1 MNDSELKK
9 LSRAD
14 LLQLL
19 LDERRENERLQLK
32 LKETEEKLSERT
44 IAIDEAGSIAQ
55 AVMQLNGV
63 FKAAEAAAS
72 QYVENVQRLQTEKE
86 AKFWQMEIEAK
97 ERAENIIEEAQAY
110 SRRVHS
116 ETDKY
121 QTLLAEKLKAM
132 LTEYTHGEECYVD
145 TSAELETFCGKVEHT
160 HAAEC
165 FDENGMMICIL
176 EEHLHGEECYL
187 DTSDELDTFCG
198 KVEHTHSFECYD
210 DDCALICLL
219 EEHIHTEICYTEKTV
234 EVILGFEP
242 LATAYLVEV
251 NLLEQPLMMSAVQ
264 AMPREA
270 GAETDFTNYITKV
283 TLQYNENNS
292 WKDAPADYVIKK
304 GEQVRFKLD
313 YMLPARKLQ
322 EENNTIKYQLPDAFK
337 NVDLTGGNV
346 YNGATKIGSFTVSND
361 NTVHIEFLPT
371 YVESNETGNAIIGD
385 VIIKAEINEGKFD
398 GDKVNIDFGNNLK
411 VEYDFDRS
419 DKDWSMLRLRRQVL

>member
-1 MNDSELKK
+1 MVSFVCFIFEH
-9 LSRAD
+9 
-14 LLQLL
+14 
-19 LDERRENERLQLK
+19 
-32 LKETEEKLSERT
+32 T
-44 IAIDEAGSIAQ
+44 IAVEFYLYTSAAREAFCGKLEHTHGEECIDS
-55 AVMQLNGV
+55 NGV
-63 FKAAEAAAS
+63 IS
-72 QYVENVQRLQTEKE
+72 CG
-86 AKFWQMEIEAK
+86 
-97 ERAENIIEEAQAY
+97 IEE
-110 SRRVHS
+110 H
-116 ETDKY
+116 
-121 QTLLAEKLKAM
+121 
-132 LTEYTHGEECYVD
+132 THGEECYVD

-411 VEYDFDRS
+411 VEYDFDIS

>member
-110 SRRVHS
+110 SRRVYS

-132 LTEYTHGEECYVD
+132 LK
-145 TSAELETFCGKVEHT
+145 AATFRQSQTNRSIKR
-160 HAAEC
+160 
-165 FDENGMMICIL
+165 
-176 EEHLHGEECYL
+176 
-187 DTSDELDTFCG
+187 
-198 KVEHTHSFECYD
+198 
-210 DDCALICLL
+210 
-219 EEHIHTEICYTEKTV
+219 EK
-234 EVILGFEP
+234 
-242 LATAYLVEV
+242 A
-251 NLLEQPLMMSAVQ
+251 
-264 AMPREA
+264 
-270 GAETDFTNYITKV
+270 
-283 TLQYNENNS
+283 
-292 WKDAPADYVIKK
+292 
-304 GEQVRFKLD
+304 
-313 YMLPARKLQ
+313 
-322 EENNTIKYQLPDAFK
+322 
-337 NVDLTGGNV
+337 
-346 YNGATKIGSFTVSND
+346 
-361 NTVHIEFLPT
+361 
-371 YVESNETGNAIIGD
+371 
-385 VIIKAEINEGKFD
+385 
-398 GDKVNIDFGNNLK
+398 
-411 VEYDFDRS
+411 
-419 DKDWSMLRLRRQVL
+419 